1 MVCELHTPSTRLIIS
16 AFVLS
21 ILCSACVTRPW
32 RPTNVGHET
41 GTEST
46 PLLVSHLP
54 KKNQWTMARIK
65 KPHNIFQQIICFN
78 YVCRRMIGRN
88 RVRQPISYEDYGKQI
103 KKNAKKGLYKNLT
116 PTVPAKTT
124 PPVKKQKKDSIVVTK
139 DTVRHTKINPTPVIA
154 SPILKAD
161 SLITLSE
168 FLFET
173 DSYNLKEKHYSQLDS
188 LSKFLL
194 RHPTLE
200 VNITGHTDNTGN
212 ERHNVTLSM
221 HRAEAVSHYL
231 TSKGVLDDQ
240 LFFEGLGSSHPI
252 RRNDTEAGRAKNRRV
267 EILIS
272 NPKKK

>member
-1 MVCELHTPSTRLIIS
+1 
-16 AFVLS
+16 
-21 ILCSACVTRPW
+21 
-32 RPTNVGHET
+32 
-41 GTEST
+41 
-46 PLLVSHLP
+46 
-54 KKNQWTMARIK
+54 MART

-88 RVRQPISYEDYGKQI
+88 KLRQAISFEDYGKQI
-103 KKNAKKGLYKNLT
+103 KKNAKKGVYKNLI
-116 PTVPAKTT
+116 PVPAT
-124 PPVKKQKKDSIVVTK
+124 PPPIKKQKKDTIVIAKK
-139 DTVRHTKINPTPVIA
+139 DTARTAKIKSATIVTT
-154 SPILKAD
+154 PILKAD

-173 DSYNLKEKHYSQLDS
+173 DSYKLKDKHYSQLDS

-221 HRAEAVSHYL
+221 HRAETVSHYL
-231 TSKGVLDDQ
+231 INKGVSDEKI
-240 LFFEGLGSSHPI
+240 FFEGLGSSHPI
-252 RRNDTEAGRAKNRRV
+252 QGNETEEGRSKNRRV

-272 NPKKK
+272 NLKKK